1 MADEFVQ
8 LETKPPNLSDRVGR
22 EIQEDPKLVISRAR
36 VASTL
41 SSPGS
46 VPKTPAALST
56 VSAILGARNVCEPCP
71 MHTYSRRM
79 TSGTQSTGVSD
90 ASEYHCLYR

>member
-22 EIQEDPKLVISRAR
+22 EIQEDPRLVISRAR

-46 VPKTPAALST
+46 VPK
-56 VSAILGARNVCEPCP
+56 N
-71 MHTYSRRM
+71 SRRF
-79 TSGTQSTGVSD
+79 
-90 ASEYHCLYR
+90 EYRLSNLSCTERL